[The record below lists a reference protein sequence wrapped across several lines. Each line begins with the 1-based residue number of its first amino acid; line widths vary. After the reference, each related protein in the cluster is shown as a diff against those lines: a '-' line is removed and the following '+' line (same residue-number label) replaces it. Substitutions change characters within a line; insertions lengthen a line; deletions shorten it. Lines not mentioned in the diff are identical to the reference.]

1 MSPFDDKIKRD
12 EKRVDELRNKLH
24 PIDKLADESHK
35 AIGDTLHGAARDSKG
50 LNDDLVEISKK
61 LDRIKRKI
69 GNNDK
74 KLDLIKKTPLKD
86 KAK

>member
-1 MSPFDDKIKRD
+1 MSPLDDKIKRD
-12 EKRVDELRNKLH
+12 EKRVDELRNKLR
-24 PIDKLADESHK
+24 PIDRLADESHK
-35 AIGDTLHGAARDSKG
+35 AIGDTLHGATRDSKG